1 MSGNKEVNLVQSY
14 IELNKFCQGSDYDR
28 ALKAAGKIL
37 QIAPNEQKAFHCK
50 VICCIQ
56 LHNFKEALAVL
67 TNPKNAALAANLHFE
82 KAYAQYRLNC
92 PTEALQTV
100 DNAPEMTLALKELRA
115 QILYRLEQYQDCY
128 NLYRDI
134 VKNTTD
140 EYEDERKTNMAA
152 VVANLGALNPQYRAT
167 LVEASSLVKDGKQ
180 SAAVNLLLAQG
191 GTLTLAA
198 AQVLLANRFASLRAV
213 WQAAAGVHARAGD
226 AAAAAAAHEAVARAA
241 PQDKRS
247 LARLGKIDIE
257 ALESSK
263 WMMGAKVVKKTVQSK
278 QEQSPGCLFQSCVN
292 LELSSQSHEIRLGGR
307 SGPLGVIA
315 GLTQDAHIYSMSAS
329 PDYDPAARQDY
340 RPATSSENVYEY
352 VLEHKL
358 ADNMNVPSIRTPVL
372 RAVPLSPTD
381 GDPEPDSTNPESI
394 IQSAR
399 NKVDKEVEYHITE
412 KRHDTEMSV
421 DTLSGLVRIEEGL
434 DSIGRIAYPVI
445 QETDDSG
452 DGSYDNTSATLIQ
465 APMNTAIVQNV
476 TKLPQNFTIN
486 VDATV
491 SNITAI
497 QNVSQDVGNQTLWL
511 PTILATSAT
520 TADPKN
526 EDDRSQSGM
535 SQIII
540 TSESYV
546 NDANQAGRRNIVTET
561 SYISRPKSSKV
572 QILSN
577 ISIPK
582 NTNYSQQYITQ
593 SKDIVPPVYGTQN
606 HVYKLSTNVMSQKHL
621 NNSVL
626 CSKPSKNQ
634 SLIGC
639 STLSPAVISSPI
651 KNVSYSHTFTKSTNM
666 KSLSKVNNG
675 ANLNTVVAAS
685 SGNTQCHILSRVVSG
700 PNKMSVHSGRKSV
713 NTLKQSK
720 NCSQLSSQKNQ
731 SRAIKIIQ
739 QTGSTHKSDGKTW
752 PVPGVASYKNQQPI
766 YGVVDSNTSK
776 IIQKVGSPTHKSHQ
790 QIQKLPSKGERLV
803 LQSPCGPYASWPHYV
818 QSGATPNLRY
828 VQTYAP
834 TDNQLS
840 TVSQV
845 SANQQLTAQILQ
857 SLSQPKLLLQ
867 SSANPALHGSVAAPT
882 VDEPIEP
889 KPELRRYSFHDL
901 ALVMLD
907 HTYALPKQK
916 QPAPAPPPPAP
927 LPVTPTPPPPA
938 VVSPTP
944 VATPMSPLKRNS
956 PVIMS
961 TAAYEMPLTVPP
973 GPSLPAQ
980 SLPMSSLAYKPLP
993 VTTQDEDTASVISSL
1008 EGERRDPAV
1017 GGSDTETAPE
1027 GEEEGKTRCVCDFTH
1042 DDGYMICCDRCG
1054 EWQHV
1059 DCMGIDRGNIPD
1071 AYQCELC
1078 QPRAV
1083 DARHARAIQM
1093 RKREELSALGEDTDE
1108 DGRDAPRRRRLLT
1121 VTTYTD
1127 TSGSCVTTYNSATPT
1142 IPAIPALP
1150 PLPQP
1155 TLSLPK
1161 RGPKRPKKAEVV
1173 RKGNKRKLTEKRVK
1187 RKKEMMMNRSKYNS
1201 SVSSQSHWGDSFEQA
1216 VTNHYS
1222 PELRAKIMKYSSK
1235 LGNTPNMSS
1244 AITAHLCTTVPH
1256 AGGKILI
1263 ATKDLKENTAVIEMR
1278 GKYMLSNQHRPQ
1290 LQNSARAGSQKPG
1303 PFVFFYRL
1311 PKDNTQICID
1321 TRTYGNEARFVRRS
1335 CKPTRSSNTVSLR
1348 IPSNTEITVGHD
1360 TNGSKQPCACGN
1372 PKHCKV
1378 NGLSPMLLRKSID
1391 YLPREKRS
1399 RNRCSSSSSPL
1410 SPPLAPVLASP
1421 VKEYPCPVTP
1431 IKVEKRSPIKYE
1443 YPPMSPV
1450 KNTAIMAL
1458 NFDLP
1463 IKAEDPEDIK
1473 PEMDLTT
1480 KEEMKPEID
1489 EPDYVKKETDV
1500 DEVDNFPPEEPA
1512 APEVKTEQESEPEPV
1527 KADTEPLAVVEEL
1540 KPPKIEEATTDLEN
1554 LVSDEE
1560 KPQIK
1565 KNEVPKV
1572 EEVKQEV
1579 IKEDL
1584 PKLELVRLETP
1595 KKEAPKVE
1603 EKERKL
1609 RTDDERPATRE
1620 YTAKSACH
1628 DRSSRSTFE
1637 RMEKAEQRKQEVKE
1651 RQKRRES
1658 DPHPNA
1664 PDKDDDDDFHC
1675 SSKKRKKRKGRARTT
1690 SQSNRRRLNSA
1701 DSDMDLGLSSACLLV
1716 EAAVGSV
1723 ESAFKLPKTKKTM
1736 ATEWIGR
1743 SPDRSP
1749 SPYRSPYRPPLMSAS
1764 SLESLVRVAST
1775 MIGDLSGSQDFHE
1788 EERHVSPP
1796 RTPGRD
1802 RSRPPKKARRITR
1815 STPPTEVVETTPTVM
1830 IPQHSAKKRWLRQA
1844 ISEESDS
1851 PNAESPPNEIV
1862 TPLKKRRLARESL
1875 SYETNIIVPCN
1886 DETSPNLTSEDSPV
1900 KDDGGLIRQYNVR
1913 GIMESIYGRDR
1924 TRSDSGQG
1932 SDDQCHMEHDVLNVN
1947 MAQTHDTEHIR
1958 RIIGVPTPEH
1968 ELPPAVHDSDF
1979 SSNNNNLELDDTNYN
1994 KVVPMDIDITITPQ
2008 PKLETNDTPGCD
2020 IKALETQNSSRSADT
2035 SGNSSPQRDEM
2046 DDIQKK
2052 IHSFHTE
2059 NILILKSR
2067 NKKPPKEKRK
2077 KVNLNFDLNMV
2088 DDQISIQLRTEN
2100 EHMSPEINGDI
2111 HDDISNS
2118 ALLAP
2123 ENIPLPDDPG
2133 PIPPLETIPLPEE
2146 PMRPLKK
2153 QFTGNMRNSK
2163 SVVINGVV
2171 HDSYTITESMTLPAP
2186 ENIPLPEDQGLTV
2199 IPPLETIPL
2208 PEEPRR
2214 PLKVRAKQ
2222 HIEKPEEKE
2231 SSNDADSKSSEVN
2244 GDIHSDMSN
2253 SGGEYGKIPHV
2264 ESIPLPED
2272 IPSLEAIPLP
2282 EEPMQS
2288 VSAASPPMASKPEDK
2303 PFVKEKPSVLET
2315 LPFSSRFSSAGL
2327 FSGIFSNFS
2336 QQLKMDSTADS
2347 VPSIIKSAID
2357 RTTSLDNSIFDKD
2370 SITGVDDLKS
2380 VQEILTRVN
2389 NMDSNNSVLLSGVL
2403 QGSSGSGSPRAAP
2416 EHKPA
2421 KPFGARVND
2430 PRLNPPPQD
2439 KPKPVRRKLSI
2450 TEYRKRQKARL
2461 RPRKHLQLK
2470 AVRSP
2475 GPSGPRSR
2483 QRRRRVAVAPASHEI
2498 RLGGRSGP
2506 LGVIAGLTQD
2516 AHIYSMSASPDYD
2529 PAARQD
2535 YRPATSSEN
2544 VYEYVLEHKLAD
2556 NMNVP
2561 SIRTP
2566 VLRAVALS
2574 PTDGD
2579 PEPDSTN
2586 PESIIQSA
2594 RNKVDKEVEYHI
2606 TEKRHD
2612 TEMSVDTLSG
2622 LVRIEEG
2629 LDSIGRIAYPV
2640 IQETDDSG
2648 DGSYDNTSAT
2658 LIQAPMNTAI
2668 VQNVTKLPQNFTINV
2683 DATVSNITAIQNVS
2697 QDVGNQTL
2705 WLPTIL
2711 ATSATTADPKNEDD
2725 RSQSANQQ
2733 LTAQILQSLSQ
2744 PKLLLQSSANPALHG
2759 SVAAP
2764 TVDEPIEPKPVNQRR
2779 IVL

>member
-1 MSGNKEVNLVQSY
+1 
-14 IELNKFCQGSDYDR
+14 
-28 ALKAAGKIL
+28 
-37 QIAPNEQKAFHCK
+37 
-50 VICCIQ
+50 
-56 LHNFKEALAVL
+56 
-67 TNPKNAALAANLHFE
+67 
-82 KAYAQYRLNC
+82 
-92 PTEALQTV
+92 
-100 DNAPEMTLALKELRA
+100 
-115 QILYRLEQYQDCY
+115 
-128 NLYRDI
+128 
-134 VKNTTD
+134 
-140 EYEDERKTNMAA
+140 
-152 VVANLGALNPQYRAT
+152 
-167 LVEASSLVKDGKQ
+167 
-180 SAAVNLLLAQG
+180 
-191 GTLTLAA
+191 
-198 AQVLLANRFASLRAV
+198 
-213 WQAAAGVHARAGD
+213 
-226 AAAAAAAHEAVARAA
+226 
-241 PQDKRS
+241 
-247 LARLGKIDIE
+247 
-257 ALESSK
+257 
-263 WMMGAKVVKKTVQSK
+263 
-278 QEQSPGCLFQSCVN
+278 
-292 LELSSQSHEIRLGGR
+292 
-307 SGPLGVIA
+307 
-315 GLTQDAHIYSMSAS
+315 MSAS

-372 RAVPLSPTD
+372 RAVALSPTD

-803 LQSPCGPYASWPHYV
+803 LQSPCGPVLISTAPISTSMPRGPHYV

-889 KPELRRYSFHDL
+889 KPVNQRRIVFGDKSTLLTADDIPGMEERPNLSEELRRYSFHDL

-1335 CKPTRSSNTVSLR
+1335 CKPNAELQHCIIKGTLHVYLYTISQ

-1527 KADTEPLAVVEEL
+1527 KADTEPVAVVEEL

-1565 KNEVPKV
+1565 KKEVPKV

-1628 DRSSRSTFE
+1628 DRSSRSSRNTTCTNQDSLDDKTDDSQDKLPTTKEKDKKKMTREERKMEAIMKAFE

-1701 DSDMDLGLSSACLLV
+1701 DSDMVTSGDEAPHQTPPRAPPRRDSAPHNNEADRNNDGMNEDLGLSSACLLV

-2450 TEYRKRQKARL
+2450 TEYRKRHKGATPSEEASPAEGGAEPGPEWSSESSASGGASLSPQRLDAAAAAAADDLEQRLHRELTATHLPKVAPSDNGGLTGVFDAQPTASERQRENLSSRL
-2461 RPRKHLQLK
+2461 RREFGLALPDET
-2470 AVRSP
+2470 
-2475 GPSGPRSR
+2475 
-2483 QRRRRVAVAPASHEI
+2483 APEASA
-2498 RLGGRSGP
+2498 LP
-2506 LGVIAGLTQD
+2506 TLPAL
-2516 AHIYSMSASPDYD
+2516 SAL
-2529 PAARQD
+2529 
-2535 YRPATSSEN
+2535 PATEG
-2544 VYEYVLEHKLAD
+2544 A
-2556 NMNVP
+2556 
-2561 SIRTP
+2561 
-2566 VLRAVALS
+2566 
-2574 PTDGD
+2574 
-2579 PEPDSTN
+2579 
-2586 PESIIQSA
+2586 
-2594 RNKVDKEVEYHI
+2594 
-2606 TEKRHD
+2606 
-2612 TEMSVDTLSG
+2612 SG
-2622 LVRIEEG
+2622 
-2629 LDSIGRIAYPV
+2629 
-2640 IQETDDSG
+2640 
-2648 DGSYDNTSAT
+2648 
-2658 LIQAPMNTAI
+2658 
-2668 VQNVTKLPQNFTINV
+2668 
-2683 DATVSNITAIQNVS
+2683 
-2697 QDVGNQTL
+2697 
-2705 WLPTIL
+2705 
-2711 ATSATTADPKNEDD
+2711 TTRCE
-2725 RSQSANQQ
+2725 R
-2733 LTAQILQSLSQ
+2733 
-2744 PKLLLQSSANPALHG
+2744 
-2759 SVAAP
+2759 
-2764 TVDEPIEPKPVNQRR
+2764 
-2779 IVL
+2779 